1 MESSDISSEDVFSLQ
16 ESDWQ
21 KLPKQSISLTKQAG
35 PVWVKF
41 SFKNSLPREVER
53 ILELRWR
60 NQTQLDVYT
69 KSRDSGEIK
78 HYPAGMVV
86 APDELYEFSTSY
98 IFPLNVASNDTV
110 DVLMRV
116 NNRMSIILP
125 IHVWK
130 RDAYDKSHDDRLK
143 FYAFAFGILFAMLL
157 YNSCLYAFTRDTSYA
172 YYSGYLLTVIFYE
185 LSITGLGDWL
195 IWGQFDWAR
204 YNSFGVSVNLSFLCA
219 ALFMRNFLAFKEVG
233 GWCLW
238 VNNFFIAY
246 WFIGLIDYLS
256 GVCLIINLSKPMA
269 LFSCVAALTQSGYL
283 WKKGSVSA
291 RYFFL
296 AWSGLIA
303 LTIMTVL
310 MLDGRIPETALTENG
325 QLMGFVAEMLLLSI
339 ALAERINRERKEKE
353 GAQETALALQR
364 LMIDEHRA
372 KLTAKEDL
380 IELQRKTNEE
390 LEQRVIDR
398 TQELQAAMEQLE
410 VANQDLAKL
419 SYTDPLTRVNNRRY
433 FDEVLSKEIG
443 HSIHSKK
450 PMSLILVDI
459 DHFKRFN
466 DTHGHLVGDDCLK
479 LVATALANTK
489 MRSNDMVARYGG
501 EEFAVVLPETSEEE
515 AYQVAE
521 RLRVTIRDLNFICGG
536 KRIPVS
542 ASLGVAGTTPDQD
555 FTGERLIK
563 MADEALYQ
571 AKANGR
577 NQAVAAMDLVG

>member
-1 MESSDISSEDVFSLQ
+1 METTDINAEDVFSLP

-21 KLPKQSISLTKQAG
+21 KLPKQSISLRKQAG

-41 SFKNSLPREVER
+41 SVKNSLPSELKR

-60 NQTQLDVYT
+60 NQTQLDLYI
-69 KSRDSGEIK
+69 KSRNSSDFQ
-78 HYPAGMVV
+78 HFPAGMIV
-86 APDELYEFSTSY
+86 PPEQLYEFSTSY
-98 IFPLNVASNDTV
+98 IFPLNVKGSDTV

-125 IHVWK
+125 LHVWE
-130 RDAYDKSHDDRLK
+130 RDAYDKSHDNRLK

-157 YNSCLYAFTRDTSYA
+157 YNSCLYAFTRDKSYA
-172 YYSGYLLTVIFYE
+172 YYSAYLLTVIIYE

-195 IWGQFDWAR
+195 VWGGFDWAR

-238 VNNFFIAY
+238 ANNFFIVY
-246 WFIGLIDYLS
+246 WSIGLVDYLS
-256 GVCLIINLSKPMA
+256 GLALIMSISKPMA
-269 LFSCVAALTQSGYL
+269 LFSCIIALAQSGYL

-291 RYFFL
+291 RYFFF

-339 ALAERINRERKEKE
+339 ALAERINRERKAKE

-364 LMIDEHRA
+364 LMIDEHKA
-372 KLTAKEDL
+372 KLAAKEDL
-380 IELQRKTNEE
+380 IELQRETNEE
-390 LEQRVIDR
+390 LEQRVIIR

-410 VANQDLAKL
+410 AANQDLAKL
-419 SYTDPLTRVNNRRY
+419 SYTDPLTKVNNRRY
-433 FDEVLSKEIG
+433 FDEILSKEIE
-443 HSIHSKK
+443 HSNNSKK

-459 DHFKRFN
+459 DHFKKFN

-479 LVATALANTK
+479 LVASALANTK

-501 EEFAVVLPETSEEE
+501 EEFAVVLPETSEKE

-521 RLRVTIRDLNFICGG
+521 RLRMTIRDLNFICGG

-542 ASLGVAGTTPDQD
+542 ASLGVAGTNADQE
-555 FTGERLIK
+555 FTGEGLIK
-563 MADEALYQ
+563 QADEALYQ